1 MVSDASA
8 ILVATMTLRAPGGA
22 GSKILVCI
30 SEGSAE

>member
-8 ILVATMTLRAPGGA
+8 MFVAMTHLRLPAGA
-22 GSKILVCI
+22 GSNIFYCI